1 MEKLKFKDPE
11 ELFTMLNDRL
21 IILDIKLDL
30 IKTEIE
36 NIKSTKVEIY
46 KKLSDFVDIGDG

>member
-21 IILDIKLDL
+21 IILDIKVDL